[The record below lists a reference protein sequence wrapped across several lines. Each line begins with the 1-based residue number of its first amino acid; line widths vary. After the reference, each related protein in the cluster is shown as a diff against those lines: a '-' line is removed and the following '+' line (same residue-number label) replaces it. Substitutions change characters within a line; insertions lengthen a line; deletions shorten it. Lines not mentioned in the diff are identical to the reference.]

1 MNDAPN
7 LLSQFSAA
15 LENQT
20 AAASKAV
27 AAVRF
32 ANARSLSALIWDSD
46 LLVTS
51 EQSVPRDDEIEV
63 ATGDGRVAAKLIGRD
78 PQTNIALL
86 KVDTGLG
93 RGRPDPAETRLGRIV
108 LALGMTT
115 DAIPTARMGLV
126 RLLGPEWFSQA
137 GGRIDRFVCL
147 DIQLSPHEEGGPV
160 FDADGRLIGMS
171 TFGPRR
177 RVLVIPAATIERIVP
192 RLLSGGIKRGWIGAK
207 LQRVAIP
214 DALIGARGQKSGLMV
229 MSVADDAPA
238 AKAGLLPGD
247 IILSIDGASTHSAR
261 SIAGRF
267 GADSIGRVAEIQVIR
282 GGSVHAVQAAIG
294 ERPAD
299 E

>member
-7 LLSQFSAA
+7 LLSQLSAA

-63 ATGDGRVAAKLIGRD
+63 ATGDGRVGAKLIGRD

-93 RGRPDPAETRLGRIV
+93 RGRPDPAEARLGRIV

-126 RLLGPEWFSQA
+126 RLVGPE
-137 GGRIDRFVCL
+137 
-147 DIQLSPHEEGGPV
+147 
-160 FDADGRLIGMS
+160 
-171 TFGPRR
+171 
-177 RVLVIPAATIERIVP
+177 
-192 RLLSGGIKRGWIGAK
+192 
-207 LQRVAIP
+207 
-214 DALIGARGQKSGLMV
+214 
-229 MSVADDAPA
+229 
-238 AKAGLLPGD
+238 
-247 IILSIDGASTHSAR
+247 
-261 SIAGRF
+261 
-267 GADSIGRVAEIQVIR
+267 
-282 GGSVHAVQAAIG
+282 
-294 ERPAD
+294 
-299 E
+299 

>member
-1 MNDAPN
+1 MAGRLRSRQIRTFSLSQQGSSAMNDAPN

-63 ATGDGRVAAKLIGRD
+63 ATGDGRVAAKLIGRE

-115 DAIPTARMGLV
+115 DAIPPARMGLV
-126 RLLGPEWFSQA
+126 RLLRPGGFSQA

-147 DIQLSPHEEGGPV
+147 DIQLSPNEEGGPV
-160 FDADGRLIGMS
+160 FDAEGRLIAMS
-171 TFGPRR
+171 PFGPPRR
-177 RVLVIPAATIERIVP
+177 GLVIPPPPLA
-192 RLLSGGIKRGWIGAK
+192 RLR
-207 LQRVAIP
+207 
-214 DALIGARGQKSGLMV
+214 
-229 MSVADDAPA
+229 
-238 AKAGLLPGD
+238 
-247 IILSIDGASTHSAR
+247 
-261 SIAGRF
+261 
-267 GADSIGRVAEIQVIR
+267 
-282 GGSVHAVQAAIG
+282 
-294 ERPAD
+294 
-299 E
+299 